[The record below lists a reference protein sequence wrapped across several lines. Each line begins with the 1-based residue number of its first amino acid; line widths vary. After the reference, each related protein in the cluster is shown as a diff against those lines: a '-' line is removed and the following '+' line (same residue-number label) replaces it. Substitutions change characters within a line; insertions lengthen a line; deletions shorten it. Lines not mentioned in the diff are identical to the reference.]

1 MSKLSTL
8 LGTCRQLEAWL
19 LIDRNFQGW
28 PAAQSYLKQLQSDLE
43 PFLCPTCK
51 DILPESGPC
60 WGCQLPGEE
69 EETVTSEEMLEVLI
83 PYQGEAYPAKVYSE
97 FEEYF

>member
-1 MSKLSTL
+1 MVYYLRRKVERMSKLSTL

-19 LIDRNFQGW
+19 IIDQNFHGW
-28 PAAQSYLKQLQSDLE
+28 PGAQSYLKQLQSDLE

-60 WGCQLPGEE
+60 WGCQFQEE
-69 EETVTSEEMLEVLI
+69 V
-83 PYQGEAYPAKVYSE
+83 PEAAQR
-97 FEEYF
+97 EYFSEGELWHT